1 MKRFIVALL
10 AIALMMPLA
19 SCGKTPSETGSAT
32 STAGTSEISSQTIS
46 DEPSSDESDA
56 VSEEV
61 SKTMP
66 TEKNFP
72 HVTGTFLQPYAF
84 TSYTDAQWEK
94 HFEGLLEVGINPVFE
109 IPQRLLSVRVRQNT

>member
-1 MKRFIVALL
+1 MKRLIVALL
-10 AIALMMPLA
+10 AIALMMSLA
-19 SCGKTPSETGSAT
+19 SCGKTPSETGSDT

-66 TEKNFP
+66 TKEFP
-72 HVTGTFLQPYAF
+72 ARNGNVFAALRFHIIHRRAMGKTF
-84 TSYTDAQWEK
+84 
-94 HFEGLLEVGINPVFE
+94 
-109 IPQRLLSVRVRQNT
+109 